1 MFTESTQLLM
11 AIIIITA
18 LSLLLFFTSLLLI
31 STHTHIKKI
40 CDKFDSLSMS
50 LYLINKKIESDNESN
65 NTSFTEIKKALTII
79 NKNIGSLSSGNDTI
93 EKKLDEI
100 INKKHLL
107 AEYRLPTPDESEAM
121 RKTIMENI
129 NMEVLLSKNL
139 KIARKDS
146 TRNIIDNTIDTYP
159 EIQPEYIVK
168 LCLAMIENFV
178 EYGEK

>member
-18 LSLLLFFTSLLLI
+18 LSILLIFTSVLLI

-50 LYLINKKIESDNESN
+50 LYLINKKIESDNELN

-79 NKNIGSLSSGNDTI
+79 NKNIGSLSSGNEAV

-100 INKKHLL
+100 IKKKNLL
-107 AEYRLPTPDESEAM
+107 KEYRLPTPEESEAM
-121 RKTIMENI
+121 RKTILENI

-146 TRNIIDNTIDTYP
+146 TRNVIDNTLTTYP
-159 EIQPEYIVK
+159 DIDPEYVVK
-168 LCLAMIENFV
+168 LSLAMIENFLETV
-178 EYGEK
+178 

>member
-1 MFTESTQLLM
+1 MFTESVQLLM

-18 LSLLLFFTSLLLI
+18 LSILLIFTSVLLI

-40 CDKFDSLSMS
+40 CDKFDSLSML
-50 LYLINKKIESDNESN
+50 LYLINKKIESDNELN

-79 NKNIGSLSSGNDTI
+79 NKNIGSLSSGNEAI
-93 EKKLDEI
+93 EKKLDEV

-107 AEYRLPTPDESEAM
+107 SNYRLPTPEESEEM
-121 RKTIMENI
+121 RKTILENI

-146 TRNIIDNTIDTYP
+146 TRNIIDNTLETYP
-159 EIQPEYIVK
+159 DINPEYIIK
-168 LCLAMIENFV
+168 LSLAMIENFLETV
-178 EYGEK
+178 

>member
-31 STHTHIKKI
+31 STHAHIKKI

-50 LYLINKKIESDNESN
+50 LYLINKKIESDNELN

-79 NKNIGSLSSGNDTI
+79 NKNIGSLSSGNEAI
-93 EKKLDEI
+93 EKKLDEV

-107 AEYRLPTPDESEAM
+107 SNYRLPTPEESEEM
-121 RKTIMENI
+121 RKTILENI

-146 TRNIIDNTIDTYP
+146 TRNIIDNTLETYP

-168 LCLAMIENFV
+168 LSLAMIENFLETV
-178 EYGEK
+178 

>member
-18 LSLLLFFTSLLLI
+18 LSLLLFFTSVLLI

-40 CDKFDSLSMS
+40 YDKINALSMS
-50 LYLINKKIESDNESN
+50 LYLINKKLESDNESN
-65 NTSFTEIKKALTII
+65 DNSIIEIKKALTII
-79 NKNIGSLSSGNDTI
+79 NKNIGSLSSGNEAI
-93 EKKLDEI
+93 EKKLNEV

-107 AEYRLPTPDESEAM
+107 SNYRLPTPEESEEM
-121 RKTIMENI
+121 RKTILENI

-146 TRNIIDNTIDTYP
+146 TRNIIDNTLETYP

-168 LCLAMIENFV
+168 LSLAMIENFLETV
-178 EYGEK
+178 